1 MKTTDVSKFFLGI
14 FERTYDGLHICQLL
28 EALACLYQ
36 KQWSGV
42 QFCTPP
48 PKKSLKKPNQK

>member
-28 EALACLYQ
+28 EALACLIGAILH
-36 KQWSGV
+36 SP
-42 QFCTPP
+42 T
-48 PKKSLKKPNQK
+48 